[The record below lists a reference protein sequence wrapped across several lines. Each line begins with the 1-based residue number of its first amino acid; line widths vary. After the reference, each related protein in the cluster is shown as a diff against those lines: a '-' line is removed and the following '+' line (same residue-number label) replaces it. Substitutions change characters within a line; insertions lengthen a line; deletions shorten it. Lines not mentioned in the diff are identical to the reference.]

1 VFLSVSGGLERL
13 VQRLEKQSGAD
24 VRPGTTVTRLD
35 VAPDGSFRLALS
47 SGASLAAEGVVLA
60 VPAFAAA
67 DILRQACPEAA
78 ADLDAI
84 RYASVVIATLGYRP
98 ADVAHPLDGSG
109 FLVPRTEQNLLTAC
123 TWSTSKWPGLR
134 RSGLAVLRCSAG
146 RDGDERALQLDD
158 DALVERLHVE
168 LTAAVGLTGPPVER
182 LVVRWPRSFPQ
193 YEVGHIARVD
203 RIEAALTRLPGLVVA
218 GAAYRGL
225 GLAACVRQAEQ
236 AATEVLSSLSVR

>member
-1 VFLSVSGGLERL
+1 VFLSVAGGLGRL
-13 VQRLEKQSGAD
+13 VRRLEQQSGAD
-24 VRPGTTVTRLD
+24 VRPGATVTGLD
-35 VAPDGSFRLALS
+35 PGPDGGFRLALD
-47 SGASLAAEGVVLA
+47 SGGTLAAEAVVLA

-67 DILRQACPEAA
+67 DVLGQACPEAA

-98 ADVAHPLDGSG
+98 SDVAHALEGSG
-109 FLVPRTEQNLLTAC
+109 FLVPRSEGRLLTAC

-134 RSGLAVLRCSAG
+134 RSGLVVLRCSSG
-146 RDGDERALQLDD
+146 RDGDDRAVRLED
-158 DALVERLHVE
+158 DALVERLHSE
-168 LTAAVGLTGPPVER
+168 LTGVLGLRAPPVER

-193 YEVGHIARVD
+193 YEVGHLARVD
-203 RIEAALTRLPGLVVA
+203 RIDAALARLPGLVVA

-236 AATEVLSSLSVR
+236 AATEVLSSLSLR